1 MSLSCL
7 RTSVNTLLLFNAGW
21 HQLRG
26 FLLASFK
33 KHPCDRCLVV
43 VVFLPSEEHWWRRCC
58 TQTAGIP
65 GRQWRLRE
73 QRFQSLS
80 GVETHTSTDINIYHQ
95 LYTTVILMRDTS
107 ALSMTSQTSLRL
119 TPDLKLPVSHQATG
133 TCLPGDRR
141 RWGDEVLPCIQV
153 CLHLR
158 AISYCNCQFS

>member
-7 RTSVNTLLLFNAGW
+7 STSVNTLLLFNAGW
-21 HQLRG
+21 HQFHG

-33 KHPCDRCLVV
+33 QHPCDRCLVF
-43 VVFLPSEEHWWRRCC
+43 VFLPSEVHWWRRCC
-58 TQTAGIP
+58 TQIAEIP

-80 GVETHTSTDINIYHQ
+80 GEETHTNTDINIYHQ

-107 ALSMTSQTSLRL
+107 ALSMTSRTS
-119 TPDLKLPVSHQATG
+119 LPVSHQATG

-141 RWGDEVLPCIQV
+141 PWGDEVLPSSQV

-158 AISYCNCQFS
+158 AISYCNWQFS